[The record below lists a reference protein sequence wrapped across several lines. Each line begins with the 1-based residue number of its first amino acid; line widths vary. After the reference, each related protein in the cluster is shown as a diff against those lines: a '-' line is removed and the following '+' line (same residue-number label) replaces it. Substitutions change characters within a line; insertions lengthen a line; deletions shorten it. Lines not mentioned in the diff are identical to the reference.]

1 MADRDAVELESFSTE
16 LSVAV
21 ALTDRHT
28 DGPPVGEPTVRVT
41 NADVEFTETPSG
53 YYVLTDL
60 PSVPAT
66 LEVVIESEAYLDQER
81 SITPQALPEDDPS
94 LEFSLEPGP
103 GYPFGSGETVVRGL
117 VEDADGPVAGAEVE
131 YVEGTGRTE
140 TDARGDYALPIRDL
154 SSDDLGTDDEGRRAL
169 KPDGDDPT
177 IRATHPDGR
186 TSEVTPTVRI
196 GETTSANL
204 SF

>member
-16 LSVAV
+16 LTVAV

-28 DGPPVGEPTVRVT
+28 DGPPVGDPTIRVT
-41 NADVEFTETPSG
+41 NADYAFTETPSG

-60 PSVPAT
+60 PDDPET
-66 LEVVIESEAYLDQER
+66 LEVTVESEAYLDQER
-81 SITPQALPEDDPS
+81 SITPEALPDDDPS

-103 GYPFGSGETVVRGL
+103 AYPFGGGETVVRGL
-117 VEDADGPVAGAEVE
+117 VEDGDGPVAGAEVA
-131 YVEGTGRTE
+131 YVEGTAMTQ
-140 TDARGDYALPIRDL
+140 TDERGDYALPVRDL
-154 SSDDLGTDDEGRRAL
+154 ASDDLGTDDEGRRAL
-169 KPDGDDPT
+169 KPGGADPT

-186 TSEVTPTVRI
+186 TTEVTPTVRI
-196 GETTSANL
+196 GASASANL